1 MCFGMI
7 CDICPEIM
15 ADMDMDED
23 EKVVRYDEPDDEDEG
38 PTDREIERAQDRFE
52 EKVYGDRD

>member
-15 ADMDMDED
+15 ADMDED
-23 EKVVRYDEPDDEDEG
+23 EKDVRYDEPDDEDEG
-38 PTDREIERAQDRFE
+38 PTEYEIQRAQDRFE
-52 EKVYGDRD
+52 EKVYGDRE